1 MPTARELLEQADA
14 LMRRNRARDQA
25 PPAPPAEP
33 AAAVVDD
40 VPELTEVAE
49 VAVARAAEAGSVPDA
64 VTQAVAPVPVQGEPA
79 DAPAATGVPDEAP
92 PEGAGPPLREAL
104 ARELA
109 ASTAV
114 YPPAPEA
121 PRALDDIPE
130 LTEIVEEI
138 EAPSIL
144 DASAEFEMGEPS
156 VWMEPGH
163 GEVSILGR
171 WPDVP
176 AAADAGDSRA
186 RAAESTAAAPEVGV
200 LHVAPD
206 LLDAALAA
214 ALPANDILA
223 RGILAAESEPAVEPA
238 AEPSTEGAFAVEDE
252 AAPHEHETE
261 VAWVEDEAVAV
272 PIEDELEA
280 AMVESEVA
288 TVEDE
293 AATVEDEGEAAAV
306 EDEGEAAAVEDEDED
321 EDEVAAAPADVEAE
335 ASPVELEAVPTAAT
349 PVPPAA
355 AAIDAVATSPAAPAT
370 AAAEPDAERWD
381 RLAEEVRMQVLQ
393 RIDIFTDTGLQ
404 EQLARRLQ
412 PMVDRASADLV
423 ATINHHVGAL
433 MRAYVAEAIERE
445 IEKWREGSR

>member
-14 LMRRNRARDQA
+14 LMRRNRARDLA

-33 AAAVVDD
+33 APVVDDD
-40 VPELTEVAE
+40 VPELTEVAAE
-49 VAVARAAEAGSVPDA
+49 PAAEAGGAPDA
-64 VTQAVAPVPVQGEPA
+64 VTQAVAPVPVQFEPP
-79 DAPAATGVPDEAP
+79 DAPAATAVPDEAS

-109 ASTAV
+109 APTAV
-114 YPPAPEA
+114 YPPPSEA

-144 DASAEFEMGEPS
+144 DAGADFEMGEPS

-163 GEVSILGR
+163 GEVSILGK

-176 AAADAGDSRA
+176 VAAAVAGDDHGKAADAPDGEA
-186 RAAESTAAAPEVGV
+186 EVGV

-206 LLDAALAA
+206 LLDPALAA
-214 ALPANDILA
+214 ALPADDVLV
-223 RGILAAESEPAVEPA
+223 RDVLAVE
-238 AEPSTEGAFAVEDE
+238 AEPETATAAAPVTPIAFAAEDE
-252 AAPHEHETE
+252 AAPAEDETE
-261 VAWVEDEAVAV
+261 VAWVDDE
-272 PIEDELEA
+272 PA
-280 AMVESEVA
+280 AA
-288 TVEDE
+288 PVEDE
-293 AATVEDEGEAAAV
+293 AEAEAEAAPVESEARAELVDDEREAAAV
-306 EDEGEAAAVEDEDED
+306 EDQGAAAPVEAEAAAVPIEDDAE
-321 EDEVAAAPADVEAE
+321 AAPAED
-335 ASPVELEAVPTAAT
+335 
-349 PVPPAA
+349 
-355 AAIDAVATSPAAPAT
+355 
-370 AAAEPDAERWD
+370 DAERWD